1 MSSASLQHE
10 NGEQYGSKHGKVTV
24 YYDGRHR
31 DLAVDQLGKVY
42 ASNQKEVEKLTEEH
56 GGFQLAEDEDTD
68 ELPEYVLGDLN
79 VSEVKEY
86 VRDVNSEDRLLELRE
101 LESEH
106 EDRTT
111 AKNHIDNRL
120 SKIRSRQ
127 RGGEDGEETGDE

>member
-10 NGEQYGSKHGKVTV
+10 KGEEYGSKHGKVTV

-42 ASNQKEVEKLTEEH
+42 ASNRKEVEKLTEEH
-56 GGFQLAEDEDTD
+56 GAFTLAEDGSTD
-68 ELPEYVLGDLN
+68 DLAEYVLGDKT
-79 VSEVKEY
+79 VDEVREY
-86 VRDVNSEDRLLELRE
+86 VREVNSEDRLIELRE

-120 SKIRSRQ
+120 SEIRGRQ
-127 RGGEDGEETGDE
+127 RGGNDGEET